1 MKKILTFVAICVS
14 LLLNSQNK
22 SEMSKAIDLASIQ
35 RVLVQ
40 QMAKDK
46 LFIEVNNKTSVAE
59 KELEQAIISFEKN
72 LETLKNLAPNKK
84 IKHEIQEE
92 EFAYRYYKHLILQ
105 TTKKSMH
112 EIVDY
117 NSVFLAICDDVVKEF
132 TEQSFLKNTSK
143 NEKYLAENINKAT
156 SAAHRIKLLSQRLTL
171 YYALNNFKFTKVE
184 TKKIQRM
191 SMTIENK
198 LNYLTLLEF
207 NTLDIDDSL
216 GELVFLWNLIKTKIS
231 DDKEALPADELFD
244 LCNLVLNKA
253 EITSELYL
261 NLNKKT

>member
-14 LLLNSQNK
+14 LFLNSQNK

-92 EFAYRYYKHLILQ
+92 EFAYRYYKHLILPRLPPPPPFDE
-105 TTKKSMH
+105 H
-112 EIVDY
+112 I
-117 NSVFLAICDDVVKEF
+117 
-132 TEQSFLKNTSK
+132 
-143 NEKYLAENINKAT
+143 
-156 SAAHRIKLLSQRLTL
+156 LSNPP
-171 YYALNNFKFTKVE
+171 ALHHLSW
-184 TKKIQRM
+184 Q
-191 SMTIENK
+191 
-198 LNYLTLLEF
+198 
-207 NTLDIDDSL
+207 
-216 GELVFLWNLIKTKIS
+216 
-231 DDKEALPADELFD
+231 
-244 LCNLVLNKA
+244 
-253 EITSELYL
+253 
-261 NLNKKT
+261 